1 MQERLQQIVESWLP
15 YERDLF
21 FLLNGSNSVF
31 LDNLMAT
38 VTGRWVWVPFYAFV
52 LFVIFWKA
60 KKNGTAPRLVTPIL
74 ITLFAI
80 MVVVLCDQISASFTR
95 PFFERYRPLHHPD
108 FAEYVQLVGDIR
120 AGRFGFVSSHAAN
133 SFGFAAF
140 ISLLFR
146 YRWVTVVVFTW
157 ALIKSYS
164 RIYLG
169 LHFVTDF
176 IGGALLGAT
185 IGMVTYWI
193 CILLRQKLLRIP
205 SDAKTQLYSKQDG
218 KILAIGAAIC
228 CLLVLIFAQPLTIL
242 PHGTR
247 GLDFMAYT
255 IIFGFLLLSALVL
268 FGAYRFL
275 QNKKCFEDKEGEFAC
290 EK

>member
-60 KKNGTAPRLVTPIL
+60 QKNGNMRYVTPIL
-74 ITLFAI
+74 ITLFLVA
-80 MVVVLCDQISASFTR
+80 VLVLCDQISASFTR

-108 FAEYVQLVGDIR
+108 FAEYVRLVDGIR
-120 AGRFGFVSSHAAN
+120 AGRFGFVSSHATN
-133 SFGFAAF
+133 TFGFAVF
-140 ISLLFR
+140 VSLLFR
-146 YRWVTVVVFTW
+146 YRWAAVAVFAW

-176 IGGALLGAT
+176 LGGVLLGAI
-185 IGMVTYWI
+185 IGGVMYLIFINLNHLIFKNRLESKT
-193 CILLRQKLLRIP
+193 LLY
-205 SDAKTQLYSKQDG
+205 AKDDG
-218 KILAIGAAIC
+218 KVLAIGMAAI
-228 CLLVLIFAQPLTIL
+228 LVVVIAFSPIL
-242 PHGTR
+242 VGVPR
-247 GLDFMAYT
+247 
-255 IIFGFLLLSALVL
+255 
-268 FGAYRFL
+268 
-275 QNKKCFEDKEGEFAC
+275 
-290 EK
+290 

>member
-38 VTGRWVWVPFYAFV
+38 VTGRWVWIPFYAFV
-52 LFVIFWKA
+52 LFVIWWKA
-60 KKNGTAPRLVTPIL
+60 PKNESTRFITPLL
-74 ITLFAI
+74 ISLSLIA
-80 MVVVLCDQISASFTR
+80 VVVICDQFSAGFTR
-95 PFFERYRPLHHPD
+95 PFFARFRPLHHPD

-120 AGRFGFVSSHAAN
+120 AGRFGFISSHATN
-133 SFGFAAF
+133 SFGFAMF

-146 YRWVTVVVFTW
+146 YRWVAVTVFAW

-176 IGGALLGAT
+176 LGGVLAGVIIGAA
-185 IGMVTYWI
+185 MYWI

-205 SDAKTQLYSKQDG
+205 SAEKTQIYSAENG
-218 KILAIGAAIC
+218 KLLAIGMGIILVIVVAFSP
-228 CLLVLIFAQPLTIL
+228 LLIHIP
-242 PHGTR
+242 R
-247 GLDFMAYT
+247 
-255 IIFGFLLLSALVL
+255 
-268 FGAYRFL
+268 
-275 QNKKCFEDKEGEFAC
+275 
-290 EK
+290 